1 MATQDPEFYNAP
13 KFTPEPPPVM
23 PKQHGCFFYGCII
36 ASILAVLFL
45 ILLGVI
51 TFFGFRFFMGL
62 VNDYTST
69 TPRELPKLE
78 MPEEQRQAVKKRF
91 DEFRQAVNEGK
102 PTETL
107 VLTSDDINALIEEDP
122 DLRGKAHVR
131 IEGDEVK
138 GEISFPLDK
147 FGFNGRYLNGE
158 ADVKATLT
166 NGVLIV
172 TLDSVE
178 VNGKKVPEQFMQQLR
193 QQNLVQD
200 LYKDQKNA
208 EMMRRLEKLEI
219 KDGKITLKVL
229 PKPDASA
236 AKPAE
241 TKEGAGKTPEAD
253 KPSGDQPKP
262 ATPKEE
268 PKPKSARA
276 PAAIPPPLSPAP
288 GAPITTGMTEIF
300 HTLA

>member
-13 KFTPEPPPVM
+13 KFTPEPPVL

-36 ASILAVLFL
+36 ASILAVLFV

-51 TFFGFRFFMGL
+51 MFFAWRFFMGV

-78 MPEEQRQAVKKRF
+78 MPDEQRQTVKKRF
-91 DEFRQAVNEGK
+91 DDFRQAVNDGK
-102 PTETL
+102 PTDTL

-122 DLRGKAHVR
+122 DLRGRAHVK

-138 GEISFPLDK
+138 GEISLPLDNVGLK
-147 FGFNGRYLNGE
+147 GRYLNGE
-158 ADVKATLT
+158 AEVKASLT

-178 VNGKKVPEQFMQQLR
+178 VNGKKVPEQLMQQFR
-193 QQNLVQD
+193 QQNLVQNF
-200 LYKDQKNA
+200 YKDQKNA

-229 PKPDASA
+229 PKSDAPA
-236 AKPAE
+236 GKPAE
-241 TKEGAGKTPEAD
+241 TKEGAGKPPAAD
-253 KPSGDQPKP
+253 KTSGDQPKP
-262 ATPKEE
+262 APTQEE
-268 PKPKSARA
+268 PKPKSAQA
-276 PAAIPPPLSPAP
+276 PAASLPALSPASS
-288 GAPITTGMTEIF
+288 APFTTGLTEIF